1 MQPNTT
7 KVVSSCILA
16 LVALGGSILSRY
28 TAELSTK
35 LVRVCNAGAGGV
47 LLAVVLVHMLAENSE
62 ELGET
67 GEAFYRCF
75 RPSAEGESFPLG
87 FALLG
92 LGFLASLSMEVFVP
106 DAADAK
112 ESYSASEDDYD
123 SDSDSSEKGVHIKV
137 DHGQSFSGALS
148 ALFGLCLHSL
158 VEGTAAG
165 SQESGADFD
174 STFVAIIAHKGF
186 ATFSAGSLML
196 GAVSNPVWWALMV
209 LLALMTPAGV
219 VLGMTLEQSLE
230 GPVAC
235 GLICF
240 TSGCLLRLR

>member
-1 MQPNTT
+1 M
-7 KVVSSCILA
+7 
-16 LVALGGSILSRY
+16 
-28 TAELSTK
+28 
-35 LVRVCNAGAGGV
+35 
-47 LLAVVLVHMLAENSE
+47 
-62 ELGET
+62 
-67 GEAFYRCF
+67 
-75 RPSAEGESFPLG
+75 
-87 FALLG
+87 
-92 LGFLASLSMEVFVP
+92 P

-123 SDSDSSEKGVHIKV
+123 SDSDSSEKGSVVLHCNFRSLAFSGFLGFLARQLKKHSQEGVHIKV

-158 VEGTAAG
+158 VEGTAAGSQEYPELYPFAPFLRSGFPFIKKESNPPQKKGTLTVRCFLGYQG

-209 LLALMTPAGV
+209 ARLAPGRFCIHFPLLGSRGSHIQEYFFRGFWGGHPRY
-219 VLGMTLEQSLE
+219 
-230 GPVAC
+230 
-235 GLICF
+235 F
-240 TSGCLLRLR
+240 WH